1 MIVHQRVHRKDGGR
15 ASVGDKE
22 RSARDERWGSTSDPE
37 SGSPSWPS
45 TPGYGDSPPAS
56 TLGDQAS
63 EMGTANSGELSG

>member
-15 ASVGDKE
+15 ASVGEKE
-22 RSARDERWGSTSDPE
+22 RTARNDRWGSTSDPE
-37 SGSPSWPS
+37 SGSPSRPS

-63 EMGTANSGELSG
+63 EMGTANSGELAG